1 MLEVIRIFGELR
13 KTGWRPLRTIEF
25 SSWFVRSLIFLISA
39 NCIGDQP
46 RNAIAYGCIRDGE
59 EYNLIGSTEHV
70 EGRLED
76 IRRNG
81 LAYCTYL
88 SEHPPVLI
96 RTNTWGEKPLSRAG
110 RSVLVESVS

>member
-1 MLEVIRIFGELR
+1 MCRCFGATDPGSGTAVMLEVIRIFGELR

-25 SSWFVRSLIFLISA
+25 ASW
-39 NCIGDQP
+39 
-46 RNAIAYGCIRDGE
+46 DGE

-96 RTNTWGEKPLSRAG
+96 GTSTWGARPVARAG
-110 RSVLVESVS
+110 RSLLVEPVS